1 MSQITVSTELDAPIE
16 VVFAFHL
23 DPRNAARISPRG
35 TRVVSVE
42 APEQVRQGD
51 LISLAV
57 RQFPSPFTRRWS
69 VRIDRVEEP
78 FAVVDV
84 ALAGPFPVWR
94 HEHLFAAAG
103 DGRTLLTDR
112 VTYELPF
119 GGLGRLADRLVVRRV
134 LRRTFR
140 ARHARTRAILG

>member
-1 MSQITVSTELDAPIE
+1 MAQITVSTEVGAPID

-35 TRVVSVE
+35 TRVLSVE
-42 APEQVRQGD
+42 APERVHAGD
-51 LISLAV
+51 EIRMAV
-57 RQFPSPFTRRWS
+57 RQFPLPVTQRWR
-69 VRIDRVEEP
+69 VRIERVEEP
-78 FAVVDV
+78 VAVVDV

-94 HEHLFAAAG
+94 HEHLFAVAG
-103 DGRTLLTDR
+103 DGRTLLTDH

-119 GGLGRLADRLVVRRV
+119 GALGRLADRLVVRRV
-134 LRRTFR
+134 LVRTFH